1 MAAGPPTKTALARA
15 GAQQM
20 LTALNGLI
28 SQRNAG
34 PADTTPRI
42 TVYLD
47 EADTALTPREAT
59 RLARRGRI
67 DRWPYSTPGRNRDES
82 AASPA

>member
-1 MAAGPPTKTALARA
+1 MSQTQPRTAA

-34 PADTTPRI
+34 PADTTPRN

-47 EADTALTPREAT
+47 EANAALAPREAT
-59 RLARRGRI
+59 RLACRGRI
-67 DRWPYSTPGRNRDES
+67 DGWPYRTPDRNSDES
-82 AASPA
+82 AAAFRA